1 MQYAHSTN
9 IDKLLE
15 SIDQHLGRVQHAFI
29 ALIALVFAADDTS
42 FHDPALFS
50 PESKEQAEGRE
61 RLFSLIR
68 LARDKGEEA
77 ARALDA
83 AQTALAERGAYYAKV
98 MAEDDPNARVAEGI
112 DEAVFVLESAGTQP
126 IILLFDADEMERL
139 GERPLA
145 RLVELQQRT
154 LERLKTRTIEEA
166 GEAHQ
171 TISEAL
177 ALARLLAEG
186 AESRDW
192 TDDYQEGAAEQGTAD
207 QGGVGTADQGEAARE
222 DAADQGGEGM
232 ADQGRAAGE
241 GAAGEGEGDQ
251 DGGTGAAGDSSADG
265 EV

>member
-83 AQTALAERGAYYAKV
+83 AQTALAERSAYYAK
-98 MAEDDPNARVAEGI
+98 ARR
-112 DEAVFVLESAGTQP
+112 F
-126 IILLFDADEMERL
+126 
-139 GERPLA
+139 
-145 RLVELQQRT
+145 QR
-154 LERLKTRTIEEA
+154 RVV
-166 GEAHQ
+166 
-171 TISEAL
+171 
-177 ALARLLAEG
+177 G
-186 AESRDW
+186 APC
-192 TDDYQEGAAEQGTAD
+192 
-207 QGGVGTADQGEAARE
+207 GGWPGFSPP
-222 DAADQGGEGM
+222 AAD
-232 ADQGRAAGE
+232 ATVA
-241 GAAGEGEGDQ
+241 
-251 DGGTGAAGDSSADG
+251 
-265 EV
+265 